1 METRANYV
9 LIGLFTL
16 AAIVG
21 AFGFVYWFQNIGA
34 VSSRIPYRIEFNGPV
49 SGLRTGASVVFNGIR
64 VGEVSSVSLDDPR
77 KVVAN
82 VLIDRS
88 APVRQD
94 TDVGLEFQGLT
105 GIASVSLRGGL
116 SSAPQLVTKPGEVP
130 TLIARSNTNLDVTE
144 EARATLQR
152 MNVVIEENQQA
163 LRNSLRNIETFTQT
177 LAKNSERIDNILA
190 GIEVLTGGKDGKG
203 ELQDAARSIKDLAEN
218 LDRRAAAFINDGRRA
233 VNTIDRAVKNFDR
246 NPTRVIFGGQTVF
259 PEKKPERR

>member
-21 AFGFVYWFQNIGA
+21 GFGFVYWFQNIGA

-64 VGEVSSVSLDDPR
+64 VGEVSSVSLD
-77 KVVAN
+77 
-82 VLIDRS
+82 DRS